1 MSCLWC
7 EGDKNEIQNF
17 LKILSKEIVT
27 NNNEAYLYCAEKCI
41 PDLYFCLECVKVYHD
56 CKHKF
61 IKKEESKKVLVACI
75 EHERLIDNMQKIKEK
90 ISLNGNSTEIT
101 YLTPFVEILTYP
113 YLCLNCNVWQHFIS
127 GLEWMIDFMG
137 ESIMEQECFY
147 KTWFFLT
154 LCSNSKI
161 KEWATNCI
169 GNMKL
174 IDNENFNKFRPIFNC
189 ILNILFEDNSVDFQ
203 MAHDI
208 EIEIKDSTKLARH
221 IYMGKTSGEIWIACG
236 VIFNSLESR
245 VLKILLTSNNNDKIL
260 LLLFK
265 SFYDSSINI
274 WVFLY
279 ILEILLGKLGPS
291 FWLLSGINGNTPT
304 QLYNAIKN
312 HKDFLTLHKKY
323 QNAAYVEQE
332 LTYSSYSH
340 MVFSYTKNVNEK
352 NSCNC
357 ALQLFSWAL
366 PFLKSVIDI
375 GNEAQTLFGYI
386 LFYHTDFLDKC
397 KVSDLLYYLAY
408 KNIVEIFS
416 FTLNINFFWILLP
429 FIDGIP
435 DLLLKLA
442 INDFSGVV
450 SFTKQMASLVNMLVA
465 KALCKKY
472 ISKELS
478 LSFQSNFKKMLMH
491 QSYDLNVLKK
501 VLLIILQNSTKIKP
515 EPLTENNDLDI
526 FVSEALNEEQIIKI
540 EDDYDDKTGILELD
554 TECLSI
560 TKSSPID
567 MRRLGSHSPI
577 LISDEEDVDLDIHA
591 INNFNSVA
599 SVPIVYSYNTLASGI
614 KFEGLKNKIIK
625 PDESFLP
632 IKYKVVTPSVPQS
645 NVPNIFETSES
656 SLSESIQRISNIGL
670 VPKSNDSTLL
680 NITDLENSESMKI
693 HQSIKYKSSNIE
705 TNKNLEKDLNK
716 NRILVNQTEN
726 HVLTNFETE
735 KDMSNFVDK
744 CFDISSNFNEPLLV
758 KKIAPKS
765 SGSTLMQRSNT
776 LRREKIEQELTT
788 KSKPLKLPNLNSKLL
803 SISCFHKLIFKWKV
817 EWFENQKE
825 PVEATK
831 CLKNVGINFDTYDE
845 YYSTFCNLILCE
857 AQSLV
862 SKEWKEKL
870 YSSKIYKI
878 TEINE
883 HKTIDTSFH
892 IKCEYECKEIYLDCP
907 SEDDLVLLH
916 FINENQ
922 SVFGIVEKA
931 VKNKKYKNSFVPT
944 YVLNIKLAEMSNSK
958 TCKIVSIKKF
968 ASLRTVIRQFNA
980 LTVFKNSLLAADILK
995 PFRMKTYNCNEELL
1009 PKDKFKRLS
1018 KLNLMQLHAL
1028 STVSHAV
1035 CQVDYV
1041 IPRIVLLQG
1050 PPGTGKSYTIKTIIT
1065 HLMQEFYKSRESSN
1079 QKSQRILFCA
1089 PSNAAVDEIVRRLV
1103 QSPPYRD
1110 DNDSHAIKH
1119 GNCGDFNIVRVG
1131 QKTQVSSEIVQYS
1144 LEYLLERE
1152 LKNYKLSHNKSKIIE
1167 QINLL
1172 RSRLQVMDIECQKL
1186 RMSNNQNESEQYM
1199 IKTEERSRMQKLL
1212 DELNFKRNSLSEKGD
1227 HQGDYSEEE
1236 HNLQRSL
1243 LLRADIICS
1252 TLSAAGSK
1260 PMVDTFRRSREIPF
1274 RCVIID
1280 EAGQCT
1286 EPDALIPLQYGS
1298 SKLVL
1303 VGDPAQLPATVISQR
1318 AGRFNLGQSLF
1329 ERLYKGIMINSET
1342 GVHPA
1347 ILLNYQYRMAP
1358 DICWFPNKRFYNN
1371 ELKSNEAL
1379 IKKKSDLKP
1388 YVFINLDESR
1398 EDKTR
1403 MGGIHN
1409 PVERE
1414 HIIAI
1419 CEKIVTEKNA
1429 NVNEI
1434 AVITPYR
1441 YQASLIKQDLIK
1453 KLVQFEGIEVDTI
1466 DGFQGREKRIVIFS
1480 CVRASNHQESIGFLS
1495 NPQRMNVALTRAKD
1509 VLIILANCN
1518 SIEID
1523 EDWKA
1528 LVDDAKSRGLLF
1540 TVQNCNDTLK
1550 CIFNTSDVRFKQTD
1564 HLKEN
1569 KTKNVTHI
1577 QSIVKNVVDTPII
1590 NSDNRCFSNYLD
1602 SLQVYNNPDISVK
1615 PPSDL
1620 EKTVIIKESL
1630 EKNRKTQCNFD
1641 SRLCSSNV
1649 LNTLVPDKSAIN
1661 GPAGNVPPINEP
1673 AVSMSLICNS
1683 ALNEPGIN
1691 ENIKKIQSC
1700 YNAEPYILNV
1710 LHTPLPGKA
1719 TINEP
1724 AVNLPLI
1731 NELAPNMSLMDRPKN
1746 NETLSNEVSLSKS
1759 KIPVFNVPAIN
1770 ENAVNMSAIC
1780 KSVINEPAINDCFKK
1795 SQCCYNTE
1803 LHTLN
1808 VLSTPVLDKLAI
1820 NEPLISLSLN
1830 NNSAINELEGN
1841 VSVMD
1846 EPSNNENSLNEVA
1859 LNISTLHLK
1868 ANEPKMTKTLN
1879 NKPTLNKLAV
1889 EFKES
1894 NQNGV
1899 FIFEKDCKMDLL
1911 EGISNVELNKLAA
1924 KISHN
1929 NNNFSEHKSANVK
1942 LHKTQSTAGNSK
1954 NDEKQHLDKNTILV
1968 SENELISSELKR
1980 KFESIKLKKNHQKHI
1995 SSLSTQVEN
2004 VKSSYDNIDNQE
2016 LYIRKVTE
2024 DVPII
2029 KSNKPKN
2036 KNKYKNSDTKN
2047 QENIDKANIQE
2058 PYIRKVTDD
2067 VPIIESNKPK
2077 KKQKKRKNYKNS
2089 DTGNQESIKKS
2100 TEYSADIIIKKILKE
2115 QLKEDSAIQERII
2128 GAVIETLG
2136 DKLVD
2141 KIVSKSKSVIDI
2153 GSPTYSNESNSPLE
2167 IDSNVNI
2174 TEKSKQCASQ
2184 LRTNSSNNSKECD
2197 TQQNVVD
2204 TSDGTICFRRN
2215 KPSESYYNL
2224 PHQHSDGAYCI
2235 EICKRV
2241 LEREKKRRFFAE
2253 DDLLRKNSTLSKS
2266 IEWKL
2271 VPLEIETLVVYS
2283 KPELCSSYNLV
2294 SDPRL
2299 RSNNP
2304 SVVLGDLNLTKNE
2317 NTENDHGT
2325 LRKDTGFSI
2334 QTQVSEDFQQLDGA
2348 VELTKLPVSS
2358 EADHFPHDAIDD
2370 HHSTPMDICE
2380 DIKSPILI
2388 NEPIGKYPLIPNRG
2402 LTQSEGFFSSSS
2414 TFLGYNDNFL
2424 CQPRLGFQNQEF
2436 LCDITKEPTVS
2447 KPIPSKPPL
2456 LSEGSFDNY
2465 MSITKFQDGIRS
2477 KCFDDPRL
2485 LSWRAVEKVRENKY
2499 LNYIHETQ
2507 QVLPTTSKRKVA
2519 YISPQP
2525 IENHQS
2531 ITTNIQTDIGIQ
2543 NYEKQ
2548 DIDSAININEIMNAT
2563 LQDLAVKN
2571 VFEDCVRQISLSNN
2585 YENKEYMVNYVK
2597 GFLIRTFSNS
2607 IKSDSTS
2614 ESTNVQSP
2622 IQDLSSEPVK
2632 MYNFNELHE
2641 FPEENKLYSN
2651 TNCEYEQPKDKK
2663 LKITPSDLSL
2673 SENIISN
2680 FVHNQT
2686 VLIQSPTFNDPI
2698 SLTCDESKVLHQAQ
2712 SKLPNSNT
2720 IQINNE
2726 TIQTKNDTF
2735 QSNDDAIQKR
2745 IQRFG
2750 VVQKEENYVTSP
2762 SKKRFKCSSS
2772 LEHEKT
2778 SINITD
2784 NLSKTKF
2791 NNSTFECRVLIED
2804 IKDNDLDFT
2813 SKKESLSNKD
2823 KQLSY
2828 ARKVKRAKMPR
2839 SSNPKAV
2846 IKINSSQLKSSNKNY
2861 LENSSPKKIR
2871 MSVKSDDPKPVEMK
2885 KNCIQN
2891 YNDKNDES
2899 NVRSENLFSLSASSN
2914 EKKIDVFSRLGS
2926 RLSTDNLSEISA
2938 ANKSVYKPN
2947 DVRSFPLSYRKDST
2961 HLNSLGSKFNFDFDD
2976 TCNRKQFL
2984 IDHRNLGVVKPY
2996 RYESPGSETFQ
3007 KDYNEKNLF
3016 NKKNF
3021 NGKIVPHLSQDKR
3034 NYRLNQSSYFEGT
3047 SYDERPYSNH
3057 VTDYFPSMEV
3067 KRHFKVSQN
3076 KKTYRLRP

>member
-1 MSCLWC
+1 MKLTLNFSYLKKVENTMSCLWC
-7 EGDKNEIQNF
+7 EGDKNEIQKF

-27 NNNEAYLYCAEKCI
+27 NDNEAYLYCAEKCI
-41 PDLYFCLECVKVYHD
+41 PDLFFCLECVKVYHD

-61 IKKEESKKVLVACI
+61 IKKEESKKELVACI

-90 ISLNGNSTEIT
+90 ISLNGNSTDIT

-113 YLCLNCNVWQHFIS
+113 YLCLNYNVWQHFIS
-127 GLEWMIDFMG
+127 GLEWMIDFME

-189 ILNILFEDNSVDFQ
+189 ILNILFEDDSVDFQ
-203 MAHDI
+203 MAYDI
-208 EIEIKDSTKLARH
+208 ETEIKDNTKLARH

-265 SFYDSSINI
+265 SFHDSSINI

-279 ILEILLGKLGPS
+279 ILEILLGKLGCS
-291 FWLLSGINGNTPT
+291 FWLLSGINGNTPI
-304 QLYNAIKN
+304 QLYNAIIN
-312 HKDFLTLHKKY
+312 HKDFLILHKKY
-323 QNAAYVEQE
+323 QDTAYVEQE

-340 MVFSYTKNVNEK
+340 MVFSHTKNVNEK
-352 NSCNC
+352 DSCNC
-357 ALQLFSWAL
+357 VLQLFSWTL
-366 PFLKSVIDI
+366 PFLKSVMNI
-375 GNEAQTLFGYI
+375 GIEAQTLFGYI

-397 KVSDLLYYLAY
+397 KVSDLLYHLAY

-416 FTLNINFFWILLP
+416 FTLNMNFFWILLP
-429 FIDGIP
+429 FIDGLP
-435 DLLLKLA
+435 DLLLKLT
-442 INDFSGVV
+442 INDFTGVI
-450 SFTKQMASLVNMLVA
+450 SFTKQIASLVNMLVA
-465 KALCKKY
+465 KALGKKY

-491 QSYDLNVLKK
+491 QSYDLNVLKNI
-501 VLLIILQNSTKIKP
+501 LLIILQNSTKIKP
-515 EPLTENNDLDI
+515 EPLTENNDLD
-526 FVSEALNEEQIIKI
+526 FSVSEAFNEEQIIKI
-540 EDDYDDKTGILELD
+540 DDDYDDKTGILELD

-577 LISDEEDVDLDIHA
+577 LISDEEEVDLDTHA
-591 INNFNSVA
+591 INNFNSLA
-599 SVPIVYSYNTLASGI
+599 SVPIVYSYNTMASGI
-614 KFEGLKNKIIK
+614 KFEDLKNKTIK
-625 PDESFLP
+625 PDESFLS
-632 IKYKVVTPSVPQS
+632 IKYKEVTPSVPQS
-645 NVPNIFETSES
+645 NVPKIFEASKF
-656 SLSESIQRISNIGL
+656 SLSESNQRISNIGL

-680 NITDLENSESMKI
+680 NIIDLEDSESLKI
-693 HQSIKYKSSNIE
+693 NQSIKHKNSNFKANE
-705 TNKNLEKDLNK
+705 NLDKDLNK
-716 NRILVNQTEN
+716 NKILVSQTEN
-726 HVLTNFETE
+726 NVLANFETE

-758 KKIAPKS
+758 KKIAPKA

-788 KSKPLKLPNLNSKLL
+788 KSKPLKLPNLNSKVL
-803 SISCFHKLIFKWKV
+803 STSSFHKLIFKWKV

-825 PVEATK
+825 PVETTK

-845 YYSTFCNLILCE
+845 YYNTFCNLILCE

-883 HKTIDTSFH
+883 HKTIDTSYH
-892 IKCEYECKEIYLDCP
+892 IKCEYECKENYLDCP
-907 SEDDLVLLH
+907 SEDDLVLVH

-931 VKNKKYKNSFVPT
+931 VINKRYKNSFVPT

-958 TCKIVSIKKF
+958 TYKIVSIKKI

-1009 PKDKFKRLS
+1009 QKDKFKRLS
-1018 KLNLMQLHAL
+1018 KLNLMQLQAL
-1028 STVSHAV
+1028 STVSRAV
-1035 CQVDYV
+1035 CQVDFV

-1065 HLMQEFYKSRESSN
+1065 HLMQEFYKSRASSN

-1131 QKTQVSSEIVQYS
+1131 QKTQVSSDLVQYS

-1152 LKNYKLSHNKSKIIE
+1152 LKNYKSSHNKSKIIE
-1167 QINLL
+1167 QIKLL
-1172 RSRLQVMDIECQKL
+1172 KSRLQVMDIECQKL

-1199 IKTEERSRMQKLL
+1199 VKTEERSRMQKSL
-1212 DELNFKRNSLSEKGD
+1212 DELNYKRNSLSEKGD
-1227 HQGDYSEEE
+1227 DQGLYSEEE

-1252 TLSAAGSK
+1252 TLSGAGSK
-1260 PMVDTFRRSREIPF
+1260 PMVDAFRRSREIPF

-1329 ERLYKGIMINSET
+1329 ERLYKGIIINSEA
-1342 GVHPA
+1342 GVRPA

-1358 DICWFPNKRFYNN
+1358 EICWFPNKRFYNN

-1388 YVFINLDESR
+1388 YVFLNLDESR

-1441 YQASLIKQDLIK
+1441 YQASLIKQELNK
-1453 KLVQFEGIEVDTI
+1453 KLAQLEGIEVDTI

-1540 TVQNCNDTLK
+1540 TVQNCNDTLQ
-1550 CIFNTSDVRFKQTD
+1550 CIFNTSDVAFKQTD
-1564 HLKEN
+1564 HLEEN
-1569 KTKNVTHI
+1569 KTKNVTHN
-1577 QSIVKNVVDTPII
+1577 QSIAKNFIDTSII
-1590 NSDNRCFSNYLD
+1590 SSDNPCFPNYLD
-1602 SLQVYNNPDISVK
+1602 NLQVYNIPDISVK
-1615 PPSDL
+1615 PQSDL
-1620 EKTVIIKESL
+1620 EKTVMVKESL
-1630 EKNRKTQCNFD
+1630 EKNRKTQCNFN
-1641 SRLCSSNV
+1641 SELCTSNV
-1649 LNTLVPDKSAIN
+1649 LNTLVMDKSA
-1661 GPAGNVPPINEP
+1661 INEP

-1683 ALNEPGIN
+1683 VLNEPVIN
-1691 ENIKKIQSC
+1691 ENIKKSQSC
-1700 YNAEPYILNV
+1700 YNAERHILNF
-1710 LHTPLPGKA
+1710 LHTPLPDKI

-1724 AVNLPLI
+1724 AVNVPLL
-1731 NELAPNMSLMDRPKN
+1731 NELAPKMSLMDRPEN
-1746 NETLSNEVSLSKS
+1746 NETY
-1759 KIPVFNVPAIN
+1759 
-1770 ENAVNMSAIC
+1770 AVNMSAIC
-1780 KSVINEPAINDCFKK
+1780 KSVIDEPAINDCSKK
-1795 SQCCYNTE
+1795 SQCCYNAE

-1808 VLSTPVLDKLAI
+1808 SLSTHVLDKFAI
-1820 NEPLISLSLN
+1820 SEPLVNLSLN
-1830 NNSAINELEGN
+1830 KKPAINKLEDN

-1846 EPSNNENSLNEVA
+1846 EPANNENSLNEVA
-1859 LNISTLHLK
+1859 FNISTMHLK
-1868 ANEPKMTKTLN
+1868 VNEPEMGKPLN
-1879 NKPTLNKLAV
+1879 NESTLNKLA
-1889 EFKES
+1889 FKEP

-1899 FIFEKDCKMDLL
+1899 FIFEKDFKMDLL
-1911 EGISNVELNKLAA
+1911 EGNSDAELNKLAA

-1929 NNNFSEHKSANVK
+1929 NNNISEHISTNVQ
-1942 LHKTQSTAGNSK
+1942 LRKTQSTTGNSK
-1954 NDEKQHLDKNTILV
+1954 NDKKQQLDKNTILV
-1968 SENELISSELKR
+1968 YKNELISSELKR

-1995 SSLSTQVEN
+1995 SSLNAQVEN
-2004 VKSSYDNIDNQE
+2004 VKNSYDNIDNQE
-2016 LYIRKVTE
+2016 PYVRKVTE

-2029 KSNKPKN
+2029 ESDKPNLIK
-2036 KNKYKNSDTKN
+2036 KQQEKKKKYKNANTKN
-2047 QENIDKANIQE
+2047 QENIDNADIQE

-2067 VPIIESNKPK
+2067 VPIIESNKSK
-2077 KKQKKRKNYKNS
+2077 KKQKKRKKYKNS
-2089 DTGNQESIKKS
+2089 DTGIQESIKKS
-2100 TEYSADIIIKKILKE
+2100 TEYSPDIIIKKILKE
-2115 QLKEDSAIQERII
+2115 QLKEDFAIQEKII

-2136 DKLVD
+2136 DKLVN

-2153 GSPTYSNESNSPLE
+2153 ESPTYSNESNSPLE
-2167 IDSNVNI
+2167 TDSNVNI
-2174 TEKSKQCASQ
+2174 TEKSKQCALQ
-2184 LRTNSSNNSKECD
+2184 LRINSSNSKESD
-2197 TQQNVVD
+2197 VQQNVVD
-2204 TSDGTICFRRN
+2204 TSDGAQSFRRN

-2224 PHQHSDGAYCI
+2224 PHHHSDGAYCI
-2235 EICKRV
+2235 DVCKRV

-2253 DDLLRKNSTLSKS
+2253 DDLLRKNSSLPKL

-2271 VPLEIETLVVYS
+2271 IPLEIETPVVYS
-2283 KPELCSSYNLV
+2283 KPELSSSYNLV

-2299 RSNNP
+2299 RSNNS
-2304 SVVLGDLNLTKNE
+2304 SVVLGHLNLTKND
-2317 NTENDHGT
+2317 NTQNDLGT

-2334 QTQVSEDFQQLDGA
+2334 LSQNSEHFQQLECA
-2348 VELTKLPVSS
+2348 VELPKLPVLS
-2358 EADHFPHDAIDD
+2358 EADFFPHDAIDD

-2388 NEPIGKYPLIPNRG
+2388 NEPISKYPLIPNRG

-2414 TFLGYNDNFL
+2414 KFLGFNDNFL
-2424 CQPRLGFQNQEF
+2424 CQPRLDFQNQEF
-2436 LCDITKEPTVS
+2436 LCDLTKEPTGS
-2447 KPIPSKPPL
+2447 KPFPSKPPL
-2456 LSEGSFDNY
+2456 LFKGSFDNY
-2465 MSITKFQDGIRS
+2465 TSITKFQDGIQS
-2477 KCFDDPRL
+2477 KCFDDPCL
-2485 LSWRAVEKVRENKY
+2485 LSWRAVEKIKENKY
-2499 LNYIHETQ
+2499 FNDIHETQ
-2507 QVLPTTSKRKVA
+2507 QVLLTTSKRKVA

-2531 ITTNIQTDIGIQ
+2531 KRTNIQSDIGIQ

-2548 DIDSAININEIMNAT
+2548 DIDSVININEIMNAT

-2607 IKSDSTS
+2607 IKSDSAS

-2651 TNCEYEQPKDKK
+2651 TNCKYEQPKDKK
-2663 LKITPSDLSL
+2663 FKITPSDLNL
-2673 SENIISN
+2673 SENIIPS
-2680 FVHNQT
+2680 FVHNQK
-2686 VLIQSPTFNDPI
+2686 VLIQSPTFNEPI
-2698 SLTCDESKVLHQAQ
+2698 PLICDESKVLHQAQ
-2712 SKLPNSNT
+2712 SKLPNSIT

-2726 TIQTKNDTF
+2726 AIQTKNDTI
-2735 QSNDDAIQKR
+2735 QSNDDAIQRR

-2750 VVQKEENYVTSP
+2750 VVQKEENCVTSP
-2762 SKKRFKCSSS
+2762 SKKRFKCSLIS
-2772 LEHEKT
+2772 EHEKT

-2791 NNSTFECRVLIED
+2791 SNSTFECRVLIED
-2804 IKDNDLDFT
+2804 IKDNDIDFT
-2813 SKKESLSNKD
+2813 SKKESLSNND

-2846 IKINSSQLKSSNKNY
+2846 IKINSRQLKSSNKNY
-2861 LENSSPKKIR
+2861 LENLSPKKIK
-2871 MSVKSDDPKPVEMK
+2871 MSVKSDDPKSVDTK

-2891 YNDKNDES
+2891 YNDNNDVS
-2899 NVRSENLFSLSASSN
+2899 IVRSENLFSLSASSN
-2914 EKKIDVFSRLGS
+2914 DKKTDVFSRLGS

-2938 ANKSVYKPN
+2938 TNKPVYKPN
-2947 DVRSFPLSYRKDST
+2947 EVRSFPLNYRQDST
-2961 HLNSLGSKFNFDFDD
+2961 HFDN

-2984 IDHRNLGVVKPY
+2984 IDHRSLGVVKPY

-3007 KDYNEKNLF
+3007 KGYSEKKSF
-3016 NKKNF
+3016 IKKNF
-3021 NGKIVPHLSQDKR
+3021 NEKTLPHLSPDKR
-3034 NYRLNQSSYFEGT
+3034 KYRLNESSYFEGT

-3057 VTDYFPSMEV
+3057 ATDYFPNMEV
-3067 KRHFKVSQN
+3067 RRHYKVTQN